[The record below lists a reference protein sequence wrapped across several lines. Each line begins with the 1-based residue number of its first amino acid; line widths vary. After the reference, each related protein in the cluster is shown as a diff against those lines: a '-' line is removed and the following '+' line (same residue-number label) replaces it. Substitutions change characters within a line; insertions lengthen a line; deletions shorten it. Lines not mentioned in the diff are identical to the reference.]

1 VSNRALLFGQ
11 LSRFGLAGILNTGV
25 GFAVILALDLGFGVN
40 PQVANAAGYAVGI
53 ASSFALNRAFV
64 FRHQGSIRHAGAKYV
79 GAMGAAFL
87 LNQGVLAICVWALDD
102 SFLARMVSQLAAM
115 TAYTLAVFLLCRSW
129 VFRS

>member
-53 ASSFALNRAFV
+53 TSSFALNRAFV